1 MKHEGA
7 VVSAQFSPDGQRVLT
22 ASGEYSARLWDATT
36 GQALGKPMQPQSW
49 VVSARFSP
57 DGKRVLTAHGIIPT
71 AVGRGHWP
79 SFGPAHAARRGGEVG
94 AV

>member
-36 GQALGKPMQPQSW
+36 GQA
-49 VVSARFSP
+49 
-57 DGKRVLTAHGIIPT
+57 
-71 AVGRGHWP
+71 
-79 SFGPAHAARRGGEVG
+79 FG
-94 AV
+94 